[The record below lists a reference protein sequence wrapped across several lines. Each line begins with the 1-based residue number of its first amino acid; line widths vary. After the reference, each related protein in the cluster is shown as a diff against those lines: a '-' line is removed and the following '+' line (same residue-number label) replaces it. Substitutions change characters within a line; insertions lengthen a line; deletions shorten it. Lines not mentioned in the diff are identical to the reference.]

1 MSIISSSGRRS
12 DRARLTRRGLMAST
26 LALAGAAAC
35 GKSGDPSDMLRVAI
49 DSEADSLDPLK
60 GQFASAALLYKQLHA
75 PLTEYSPSGGLAP
88 GLAASWRSEDART
101 WTFRLTP
108 GLVWSDGAPI
118 TSGDVVW
125 TARRAV
131 DPRAGFADLGDFFA
145 VRGAQAALLGQIAPE
160 EIGVSA
166 PDDLTVVFELDRPVS
181 LFPVMMREFYPL
193 PRHAVEARPDDWTRP
208 EHWVSAGP
216 YLLAE
221 QGAMSYRLEKNPRF
235 AGAEGVRIASI
246 RVDVIDDGAA
256 RARRFRA
263 GDYDLADRPP
273 GDQLGLLRERI
284 GDQLRSFPAPIL
296 TYIKVNCAS
305 PRLRDARVRRALS
318 LAIDRAYLN
327 TNFFFGLS
335 APADRIIP
343 DPALEAPAA
352 AGPAIDAARALL
364 ADAGFGAAN
373 PLQLTLRAS
382 AGDRDRVALAIIDD
396 WRLAGVQAELLA
408 TYPLDLYAAVD
419 GGDYDLA
426 LARFDRGLKS
436 DPDFMLQPFAREGF
450 ADNTN
455 WEGGR
460 RPAFDALMAQAR
472 GELDRARRAQLHRE
486 AEAELLADMPN
497 IPLLHERAWWLVAPR
512 VRVRA
517 DIPPHLWRDLR
528 LG

>member
-1 MSIISSSGRRS
+1 MTGRAGWS
-12 DRARLTRRGLMAST
+12 RRGVMASS

-35 GKSGDPSDMLRVAI
+35 GPRGGEEADLLRVAI
-49 DSEADSLDPLK
+49 DGEPDSLDPIK
-60 GQFASAALLYKQLHA
+60 GQFASAALMYKQLHA

-88 GLAASWRSEDART
+88 GLAESWRSADARS
-101 WTFRLTP
+101 WTFKLTP
-108 GLVWSDGAPI
+108 GLMWSDGAPI
-118 TSGDVVW
+118 TSDDVVW

-131 DPRAGFADLGDFFA
+131 DPRTGFADLGDFFA
-145 VRGAQAALLGQIAPE
+145 VIGAREALLGQIPPDQIA
-160 EIGVSA
+160 VSA
-166 PDDLTVVFELDRPVS
+166 PDDTTVVFELDRPVS
-181 LFPVMMREFYPL
+181 LFPVLMREFYPL
-193 PRHAVEARPDDWTRP
+193 PRHAVEARPDDWTRAR
-208 EHWVSAGP
+208 HWVGAGP
-216 YLLAE
+216 YVLAE
-221 QGAMSYRLEKNPRF
+221 QGALTWRLEKNPNF
-235 AGAEGVRIASI
+235 AGAAGVRIKSI
-246 RVDVIDDGAA
+246 RVDVIDDAAA

-273 GDQLGLLRERI
+273 GDQIGLLRERV
-284 GDQLRSFPAPIL
+284 GAQLRSFPAPIL

-318 LAIDRAYLN
+318 LAIDRDHIN
-327 TNFFFGLS
+327 THFFHGE
-335 APADRIIP
+335 ARPAALVIP
-343 DPALEAPAA
+343 DPEAPS
-352 AGPAIDAARALL
+352 PAPDPDQARDLL
-364 ADAGFGAAN
+364 AQAGHGPDN
-373 PLQLTLRAS
+373 RLRVTLRAT

-396 WRLAGVQAELLA
+396 WRRAGVDAELLS

-426 LARFDRGLKS
+426 LARYDRGLKT

-460 RPAFDALMAQAR
+460 RPEFDRLMGAAR
-472 GELDRARRAQLHRE
+472 GELDRAARAALHRE

-497 IPLLHERAWWLVAPR
+497 IPLLHERAWWLVGPR
-512 VRVRA
+512 VRARD

>member
-1 MSIISSSGRRS
+1 MSITSSSGRRP

-60 GQFASAALLYKQLHA
+60 GQFATAALLYKQLHA

-101 WTFRLTP
+101 WTFKLTP

-118 TSGDVVW
+118 TSDDVLW

-131 DPRAGFADLGDFFA
+131 DPRTGFADLGDFFA
-145 VRGAQAALLGQIAPE
+145 VRRAREALLGQIPPE

-166 PDDLTVVFELDRPVS
+166 PDAQTVVFELDRPVS
-181 LFPVMMREFYPL
+181 LFPVLMREFYPL

-208 EHWVSAGP
+208 AHWVSAGP
-216 YLLAE
+216 YLLAD
-221 QGAMSYRLEKNPRF
+221 QGGMSYRLEKNPRF
-235 AGAEGVRIASI
+235 AGAQGVRIPST

-263 GDYDLADRPP
+263 GDYDLVDRPP

-305 PRLRDARVRRALS
+305 PRLRDVRVRQALS
-318 LAIDRAYLN
+318 LAIDRAYIN
-327 TNFFFGLS
+327 THFFHGLS
-335 APADRIIP
+335 APADRVIP
-343 DPALEAPAA
+343 DAEAET
-352 AGPAIDAARALL
+352 AGPDLDAARALL
-364 ADAGFGAAN
+364 EAAGHGPGN
-373 PLQLTLRAS
+373 PLRVTLRAS
-382 AGDRDRVALAIIDD
+382 AGDRDRVALGIIDD
-396 WRLAGVQAELLA
+396 WRRAGVQAELLA

-460 RPAFDALMAQAR
+460 RPAFDRLMGEAR
-472 GELDRARRAQLHRE
+472 AELDRARRAALHRE

-512 VRVRA
+512 VRARD

>member
-1 MSIISSSGRRS
+1 
-12 DRARLTRRGLMAST
+12 MASS
-26 LALAGAAAC
+26 LALAGAAC
-35 GKSGDPSDMLRVAI
+35 GPRAGDETDLLRVAI
-49 DSEADSLDPLK
+49 DSEPDSLDPIK
-60 GQFASAALLYKQLHA
+60 GQFASAALMYKQLHA

-88 GLAASWRSEDART
+88 GLAQSWRSPDART
-101 WTFRLTP
+101 WTFKLTS
-108 GLVWSDGAPI
+108 GLTWSDGAPI
-118 TSGDVVW
+118 TSDDVVW

-131 DPRAGFADLGDFFA
+131 DPRTGFADLGDFFA
-145 VRGAQAALLGQIAPE
+145 VTGAREALLGQIPPE

-166 PDDLTVVFELDRPVS
+166 PDDRTVVFELDRPVS
-181 LFPVMMREFYPL
+181 LFPVLMREFYPL
-193 PRHAVEARPDDWTRP
+193 PRHAVEARPDDWARAR
-208 EHWVSAGP
+208 HWVGAGP

-221 QGAMSYRLEKNPRF
+221 QGALSYRLEKNPHF
-235 AGAEGVRIASI
+235 AGAAGVRIQSI
-246 RVDVIDDGAA
+246 RVDVIDDAAA

-273 GDQLGLLRERI
+273 GDQIGLLRERV
-284 GDQLRSFPAPIL
+284 GAQLRSFPAPIL

-305 PRLRDARVRRALS
+305 PRLRDSRVRRALS
-318 LAIDRAYLN
+318 LAIDRAHIN
-327 TNFFFGLS
+327 THFFHS
-335 APADRIIP
+335 EARPAALVIP
-343 DPALEAPAA
+343 DPEAPAPEQDA
-352 AGPAIDAARALL
+352 DAARALL
-364 ADAGFGAAN
+364 TEAGHGPDN
-373 PLQLTLRAS
+373 RLRVTLRAS

-396 WRLAGVQAELLA
+396 WRRAGVEAELLA

-460 RPAFDALMAQAR
+460 RPEFDRLMTEAR
-472 GELDRARRAQLHRE
+472 GELDRARRAELHRE

-497 IPLLHERAWWLVAPR
+497 IPLLHERAWWLVSPR
-512 VRVRA
+512 VRA
-517 DIPPHLWRDLR
+517 SDDIPPHLWRDLR

>member
-1 MSIISSSGRRS
+1 MSIISSSGRWPEQ
-12 DRARLTRRGLMAST
+12 ARLTRRVLVASS
-26 LALAGAAAC
+26 LAVAGAAAC

-88 GLAASWRSEDART
+88 GLAASWRSDDART
-101 WTFRLTP
+101 WTFGLTP

-118 TSGDVVW
+118 TSDDVVW

-131 DPRAGFADLGDFFA
+131 DPRTGFADLGDFFA
-145 VRGAQAALLGQIAPE
+145 VRGARAALLGQIAPE

-166 PDDLTVVFELDRPVS
+166 PDAHTVVFELDRPVS
-181 LFPVMMREFYPL
+181 LFPVLMREFYPL

-216 YLLAE
+216 YLLAD

-235 AGAEGVRIASI
+235 AGVEGVRIGTI

-263 GDYDLADRPP
+263 GDYDLVDRPP

-305 PRLRDARVRRALS
+305 PRLRDVRVRQALS

-327 TNFFFGLS
+327 THFFHGLS
-335 APADRIIP
+335 TPADRVIP
-343 DPALEAPAA
+343 DPEAES
-352 AGPAIDAARALL
+352 AGPDLDAARARLE
-364 ADAGFGAAN
+364 DAGYGPGN
-373 PLQLTLRAS
+373 PLRLTLRAS
-382 AGDRDRVALAIIDD
+382 AVDRDRVALAIIDD
-396 WRLAGVQAELLA
+396 WRRAGVACELLA

-419 GGDYDLA
+419 GGEYDLA

-460 RPAFDALMAQAR
+460 RPAFDALMREAR
-472 GELDRARRAQLHRE
+472 GELDRTRRAQLHRE

-512 VRVRA
+512 VRARD